1 VFTVEGIVEV
11 NIPDGCTASTKYY
24 SVTGVDE
31 DDDELTAER
40 AYSWPATSG
49 PLWASLDVKRLETL
63 TAGGTNHILDAPMEL
78 EELQLYL
85 EEDQIHHGASI
96 SRLALWA
103 TVAAVALAG
112 FLATFWLWRN
122 KVQLQRKMRA
132 LLIHGAEKML
142 DTIAQGGQAGRRQDA
157 DALRALL
164 PEPTAPPAA
173 T

>member
-1 VFTVEGIVEV
+1 
-11 NIPDGCTASTKYY
+11 
-24 SVTGVDE
+24 VDK
-31 DDDELTAER
+31 DDDKLTAER
-40 AYSWPATSG
+40 AYSWPATLG
-49 PLWASLDVKRLETL
+49 PLWAHLDVKRLETL
-63 TAGGTNHILDAPMEL
+63 TAGGTNHVLDAPMEL

-112 FLATFWLWRN
+112 FLATVWLWRN
-122 KVQLQRKMRA
+122 KVRLQRKMRA
-132 LLIHGAEKML
+132 LLVHGTEKLL

-164 PEPTAPPAA
+164 PDTPTAPPAA